1 MKIEKIY
8 IGGWFQRTM
17 LHLTEIYDFLRGE
30 KSHLDLNEK
39 KLKELR
45 DNLEIKSIEY
55 GVNGFECVKID
66 TVNDLEIKIYEDGL
80 IVLNSG
86 NTSGESVFTDIK
98 EIATYYET
106 KFSPAISY
114 IFSLGAPIPKEL
126 AGIKTIYPYFIV
138 FNNEASENISKLLSE
153 TDRKKY
159 FEFKNKDVDIL
170 RGDEYYFINN
180 KTGKLPQIERYIEEQ
195 IFFREFKGQLHRYL
209 NLHRI
214 IWEKIA
220 DVKEKP
226 RVKGKDILEFSS
238 KIDEYAKT
246 INLVDSRINQM
257 NTYLRTREK
266 ISKNDEALKHFTDI
280 MEYRYETLGDTLAYI
295 QQIWVM
301 TKNYVNSAKSLFSDL
316 QSEITSKSVENLT
329 IVTSMGVGA
338 SLIGLFTDSMPTF
351 SIYGIMYFGILAII
365 GYTTNKIM
373 KKISENRK
381 YEIGDKDYSNIK

>member
-1 MKIEKIY
+1 MKIEKIF

-30 KSHLDLNEK
+30 KSHLDLDEK
-39 KLKELR
+39 KLSELR
-45 DNLEIKSIEY
+45 NNLELDQLDYNI
-55 GVNGFECVKID
+55 NGFEYIKLNTKNNIEV
-66 TVNDLEIKIYEDGL
+66 KIYEDGL
-80 IVLNSG
+80 IVLSRA
-86 NTSGESVFTDIK
+86 DIK
-98 EIATYYET
+98 KDGLFDDIDEVAKYYEN

-114 IFSLGAPIPKEL
+114 LFSLGAPIPKEL

-138 FNNEASENISKLLSE
+138 LNNESRENIIELLE
-153 TDRKKY
+153 KTDKQKY
-159 FEFKNKDVDIL
+159 FEFKNKDVDVL
-170 RGDEYYFINN
+170 RGDKYYFINN
-180 KTGKLPQIERYIEEQ
+180 KTKKLPEIERYIEEQ

-220 DVKEKP
+220 VVKEKP
-226 RVKGKDILEFSS
+226 RVKGKEILEFTG

-266 ISKNDEALKHFTDI
+266 IAKNDEGLKGFEDI
-280 MEYRYETLGDTLAYI
+280 MEYRYETLADTLAYI

-338 SLIGLFTDSMPTF
+338 SLINLFTGSMPTF
-351 SIYGIMYFGILAII
+351 SFMGVVYFGILALI
-365 GYTTNKIM
+365 GFITNKVM
-373 KKISENRK
+373 KRISENRK
-381 YEIGDKDYSNIK
+381 YEIGDKDYNKIQ

>member
-1 MKIEKIY
+1 MKIEKIF

-30 KSHLDLNEK
+30 KSHLDLDEK
-39 KLKELR
+39 KLSELR
-45 DNLEIKSIEY
+45 NNLELDQLDYNI
-55 GVNGFECVKID
+55 NGFEYIKLNTKNNIEV
-66 TVNDLEIKIYEDGL
+66 KIYEDGL
-80 IVLNSG
+80 IVLSRA
-86 NTSGESVFTDIK
+86 DIK
-98 EIATYYET
+98 KDGLFDDIDEVAKYYEN

-114 IFSLGAPIPKEL
+114 LFSLGAPIPKEL

-138 FNNEASENISKLLSE
+138 LNNESRENIIELLE
-153 TDRKKY
+153 KTDKQKY
-159 FEFKNKDVDIL
+159 FEFKNKDVDVL
-170 RGDEYYFINN
+170 RGDKYYFINN
-180 KTGKLPQIERYIEEQ
+180 KTKKLPEIERYIEEQ

-220 DVKEKP
+220 VVKEKP
-226 RVKGKDILEFSS
+226 RIKGKEILEFTG

-266 ISKNDEALKHFTDI
+266 IAKNDEGLKGFEDI
-280 MEYRYETLGDTLAYI
+280 MEYRYETLADTLAYI

-338 SLIGLFTDSMPTF
+338 SLINLFTGSMPTF
-351 SIYGIMYFGILAII
+351 SFMGVVYFGILALI
-365 GYTTNKIM
+365 GFITNKVM
-373 KKISENRK
+373 KRISENRK
-381 YEIGDKDYSNIK
+381 YEIGDKDYNKIQ